1 MIPRASLTEFAV
13 AALLLAVAPGPDNL
27 FVATH
32 AAVHGARSG
41 LLVTLGLCTGLVVHT
56 LAVACGLAALLRTT
70 PTLLLAIRLV
80 GAAYLLYLAGL
91 AIRAAYAPSPLDAN
105 GPTQGT
111 QRSAFALYRRGVWM
125 NLSNPKVALFFA
137 ALLPQFVDPAGGSP
151 WLQTLL
157 LGAVFAAAT
166 LIVFGGIACAAGWAG
181 SHWLRSPRAVRG
193 GHCVAALVFAAI
205 ALHLLRGGLAAD
217 APPPSAACAPPGAA
231 STNDSAWSCRRSNA
245 AIQVV
250 SLPSMPKWAKA

>member
-1 MIPRASLTEFAV
+1 MIARASLTEFAV
-13 AALLLAVAPGPDNL
+13 AALLLAVAPGPDNM

-41 LLVTLGLCTGLVVHT
+41 LLVTLGLCTGLAVHT

-70 PTLLLAIRLV
+70 PALMAAIRHV
-80 GAAYLLYLAGL
+80 GAAYLLYLAWS
-91 AIRAAYAPSPLDAN
+91 AIRAAYAPGPLDAA
-105 GPTQGT
+105 GPAQAT
-111 QRSAFALYRRGVWM
+111 RLSAFALYRRGVWM

-137 ALLPQFVDPAGGSP
+137 ALLPQFVDPGRGSP

-181 SHWLRSPRAVRG
+181 AHWLRSPRAVRV
-193 GHCVAALVFAAI
+193 GHCAAALVFVAI
-205 ALHLLRGGLAAD
+205 ALHLLRDGSAED
-217 APPPSAACAPPGAA
+217 APSPDAVRAPPTAA
-231 STNDSAWSCRRSNA
+231 STGDSSWSRR
-245 AIQVV
+245 Q
-250 SLPSMPKWAKA
+250 

>member
-13 AALLLAVAPGPDNL
+13 AALLLAVAPGPDNM

-32 AAVHGARSG
+32 AAVYGARSG

-70 PTLLLAIRLV
+70 PALLLAIRLV

-105 GPTQGT
+105 GPTQES

-137 ALLPQFVDPAGGSP
+137 ALLPQFVDPSRGSP

-181 SHWLRSPRAVRG
+181 SQWLRSPRAVRG
-193 GHCVAALVFAAI
+193 GHCASALVFVAI
-205 ALHLLRGGLAAD
+205 ALHLLRGGLAD
-217 APPPSAACAPPGAA
+217 DVTPPAPGRLTP
-231 STNDSAWSCRRSNA
+231 T
-245 AIQVV
+245 
-250 SLPSMPKWAKA
+250 AKATSD